1 VEFRILGPVDLY
13 IDGRPCGL
21 GSPKERGVLAVLLYH
36 LGRPVTADSLIAHLW
51 GDDPPARA
59 LSALYSHISRLRTSL
74 RRATGDGRDWLAR
87 RSGYLLNVGEESV
100 DYWRFRR
107 LRDQA
112 RSAADHGDDK
122 SVAELLREAEE
133 LWRGTPLAGVGGAW
147 ADGIRISLEE
157 DRFAVRIERIEAE
170 LRLDRHADLVG
181 EIRGLATQRP
191 LDEKLARLLMLAL
204 DGCGRRA
211 EALAAYLDFRQ
222 HFAAESG
229 SEPGTELQQLHM
241 RMLSEDPA
249 PTVPRARPPTYAPT
263 PTTAQTDR
271 PLNTMLRDHPHFT
284 GRVAELDAIRCWL
297 TPESEQSAVSV
308 IVIEG
313 MAGVGKTALAVR
325 AAHLHRERYP
335 DQFYLALRGN
345 APDGDPVAPV
355 SALSALLRMLGVP
368 DTWIP
373 DGVEDR
379 ASLWRSLLAG
389 RRALILLDDALDAA
403 QVRPLLPGAP
413 GCAVLV
419 TTRRRTIDLP
429 GMFWLPLA
437 SMRPPEAASLFTWTA
452 GEGRTGD
459 HASVASVLRLCGYL
473 PLEIEIAASELRR
486 HPAWDA
492 GDLASR
498 LREADMG
505 DRRVARALELSYR
518 HLRTAQQ
525 RLFRLLAL
533 HPAPGFSR
541 QAAVAM
547 AEGEPLAE
555 TERTL
560 GVLLDHHLIEESAP
574 DRYTFHDLVRE
585 YAHDL
590 AETHDTAADRDRAR
604 QRLLDYYLWLV
615 GEADRIVYPFHRRTD
630 ARLPHSPANL
640 PRPGTRR
647 EAQQQVAAELPSLFP
662 LARYAVSQ
670 GHARHV
676 GMLSQVLAR
685 FLDTWGY
692 WAHAADLHSLAATA
706 WRSTGNTRGQA
717 RAQTDRSFIL
727 QRLGRYGE
735 ALECASEALTLA
747 QAAADRAAQ
756 AEALDRMGIALWRL
770 ARYPEALG
778 RFEEALAIWR
788 ALGDHDGEADALCH
802 SALALWHVS
811 SYAES
816 FRRAEQALAIYRQI
830 GDLHGEATAL
840 NNLADL
846 LQEAGCPEQAL
857 ASYQQALDMFRDL
870 GDRQGE
876 AIAVHNIGIIC
887 GKAGRAEEALAHYRT
902 ALDIYRD
909 IGDRRDEAD
918 ALDNMGTAFQQL
930 GHYGDALLHH
940 QMALV
945 LAHEIAER
953 FLEARSH
960 YGSGDAHLAS
970 RNYGA
975 AADDYQTAIEV
986 SRKIADRYQEAQ
998 ALRGL
1003 GNVALYTDGEKTA
1016 RIRWHEALRIFEAI
1030 GKPDEAA
1037 GIRALLRAP
1046 VKYEA
1051 I

>member
-13 IDGRPCGL
+13 IDDRACDL
-21 GSPKERGVLAVLLYH
+21 GSPKERSVLAVLLYY
-36 LGRPVTADSLIAHLW
+36 LGRPVTADRLIAHLW
-51 GDDPPARA
+51 GDDPPASA
-59 LSALYSHISRLRTSL
+59 LSALYGHVSRLRTSL
-74 RRATGDGRDWLAR
+74 RRATGDDRDWLAR
-87 RSGYLLNVGEESV
+87 RSGYLLDVSEESV

-107 LRDQA
+107 LCDQA

-133 LWRGTPLAGVGGAW
+133 LWRGTPLADVGGAW

-170 LRLDRHADLVG
+170 LRLGRHAGLVG
-181 EIRGLATQRP
+181 EIRGLTTRHP
-191 LDEKLARLLMLAL
+191 LDERLARLLMLAL

-222 HFAAESG
+222 RLAAESG

-241 RMLSEDPA
+241 RMLAEDPA
-249 PTVPRARPPTYAPT
+249 PIVPRPRLPSRAPT
-263 PTTAQTDR
+263 PVAAQTDR
-271 PLNTMLRDHPHFT
+271 PLNTMLRDNPDFT

-297 TPESEQSAVSV
+297 CPGNEQSAVSV
-308 IVIEG
+308 VVIAG

-325 AAHLHRERYP
+325 AAHLHRDRYP
-335 DQFYLALRGN
+335 DQFYFALRGN
-345 APDGDPVAPV
+345 APDGEPVAPI
-355 SALSALLRMLGVP
+355 SALGALLRMLGVP
-368 DTWIP
+368 DALIP
-373 DGVEDR
+373 EGAEDR
-379 ASLWRSLLAG
+379 AALWRSLLMG
-389 RRALILLDDALDAA
+389 RQALILLDDALDAA

-437 SMRPPEAASLFTWTA
+437 SMRPPEAASLFTRTA
-452 GEGRTGD
+452 GEGRSGD

-473 PLEIEIAASELRR
+473 PLEIEIAACELRR

-518 HLRTAQQ
+518 HLTAAQQ

-541 QAAVAM
+541 HAAVATI
-547 AEGEPLAE
+547 EGQPLAE
-555 TERTL
+555 TQRTL
-560 GVLLDHHLIEESAP
+560 DVLLDHHLIEESAP
-574 DRYTFHDLVRE
+574 DHYTFHDLVRE

-590 AETHDTAADRDRAR
+590 AETCDTAADRDRAR
-604 QRLLDYYLWLV
+604 RRLLDYYLWLV
-615 GEADRIVYPFHRRTD
+615 GEADRIVYPFHRRMD
-630 ARLPHSPANL
+630 ARLPRPPANL
-640 PRPGTRR
+640 SLPGTRR
-647 EAQQQVAAELPSLFP
+647 EVQQQVAAELPGLLS
-662 LARYAVSQ
+662 LARYATSY
-670 GHARHV
+670 GRARHI
-676 GMLSQVLAR
+676 GMLSQALAR

-692 WAHAADLHSLAATA
+692 WADAADLHSLAATA
-706 WRSTGNTRGQA
+706 WRSAGNTRGQA
-717 RAQTDRSFIL
+717 QAQTDLSFIF
-727 QRLGRYGE
+727 QRLGRYDE
-735 ALECASEALTLA
+735 ALKCGSEALALA
-747 QAAADRAAQ
+747 RAAADRTAQ
-756 AEALDRMGIALWRL
+756 AEALDRMGIALWRA
-770 ARYPEALG
+770 ARY
-778 RFEEALAIWR
+778 REALAHYDESLSIWR
-788 ALGDHDGEADALCH
+788 ALGDRDGEADALCH

-811 SYAES
+811 RYAES

-857 ASYQQALDMFRDL
+857 TSYQQALDMFRDL

-876 AIAVHNIGIIC
+876 AIAVHNIGITC

-909 IGDRRDEAD
+909 LGDRRDEAD

-930 GHYGDALLHH
+930 GHYSDALLHH
-940 QMALV
+940 QRALV

-953 FLEARSH
+953 FLEARSCC
-960 YGSGDAHLAS
+960 GSGDAHLAS

-975 AADDYQTAIEV
+975 AADDYRTAIEV
-986 SRKIADRYQEAQ
+986 SRRIADRYQEAQ

-1003 GNVALYTDGEKTA
+1003 GYVALHTDGEKTA
-1016 RIRWHEALRIFEAI
+1016 RTRWRKALRIFEAI
-1030 GKPDEAA
+1030 GRPDEAA
-1037 GIRALLRAP
+1037 EVRALLRAP
-1046 VKYEA
+1046 
-1051 I
+1051 